1 MPFLAV
7 NTSAPPKAMAAGY
20 SLLHLE
26 NSLPLPIVHCSAT
39 LAARSDF
46 PFTPTPSITMNDFHT
61 PYKGHPQ
68 PQLLT
73 FLFSSLLE
81 PVFLFIPL
89 HILKIG
95 FQTSTMPANGCDLPM
110 SSASLAPKLTELSLT
125 LSLENTCPSL
135 RCLRYHLS
143 VTSQASPPN
152 SRFL

>member
-1 MPFLAV
+1 MASLQLQGGPPVSTIPFPSPRRFLAV

-26 NSLPLPIVHCSAT
+26 NSLPLPIIHCSAT
-39 LAARSDF
+39 LAARSGF

-61 PYKGHPQ
+61 FYKGHPK

-81 PVFLFIPL
+81 ALFLFIPL

-95 FQTSTMPANGCDLPM
+95 FQTSTMPANGCDLPTV
-110 SSASLAPKLTELSLT
+110 LTFTQSVWPLS
-125 LSLENTCPSL
+125 
-135 RCLRYHLS
+135 
-143 VTSQASPPN
+143 
-152 SRFL
+152 